1 MSVRKS
7 SAAIISV
14 ILAAAVL
21 LGCISTAFA
30 AGDGSISVG
39 VSFYDG
45 GFVIPKETVEVKDGI
60 AEEYGYTV
68 AEKDHNG
75 KDVDYITVF
84 DAVVA
89 LHKAY
94 YGDKFTAETCK
105 DYLNNSGSMITK
117 MFGKSATSSG
127 FTVNDVMP
135 NDGIYNETYHSYTG
149 YAADTARIVNGDKV
163 ALFTYK
169 DSSFYGDYYTQFDSS
184 EKTVTVG
191 EKIDFTVTGY
201 SIMWYGFAD
210 KATIERNTLPM
221 SYLDLNMIQYVD
233 GKPVDKKVG
242 TLNWRGMASYTVNEP
257 GVYYFYASGSYVD
270 EEEEETTPV
279 IGNIC
284 TVTVKDLPAD
294 YTKVDKA
301 IASVPADL
309 SIYTDESVAAL
320 NAALANV
327 DRDLGRQEQ
336 AKVDAYADAIN
347 AAVAALEAKPEE
359 PAGKSFYLI
368 DDIRVSL
375 NANAEEGKLVLNIDF
390 KLHDICGNAPDRAEN
405 INLTLSVT
413 WISAVIRFIQS
424 IIGG

>member
-39 VSFYDG
+39 ISFYDG
-45 GFVIPKETVEVKDGI
+45 GFVIPKETVEVKDGL

-75 KDVDYITVF
+75 KNVDYITVF

-105 DYLNNSGSMITK
+105 NYLNNSDSMITK

-135 NDGIYNETYHSYTG
+135 TDGIYNETYHSYTG
-149 YAADTARIVNGDKV
+149 YSADAARVVNGDKV
-163 ALFTYK
+163 ALFLYK
-169 DSSFYGDYYTQFDSS
+169 DNSYWSDYYTQFDSS

-210 KATIERNTLPM
+210 KATIEQNTLPM
-221 SYLDLNMIQYVD
+221 SYLDLNMIRYVD

-242 TLNWRGMASYTVNEP
+242 TLDWKGAAFYTVNEP
-257 GVYYFYASGSYVD
+257 GIYYFYASGSYID
-270 EEEEETTPV
+270 EEEEEETPV

-294 YTKVDKA
+294 YSKVDAA
-301 IASVPADL
+301 IAAVPADL
-309 SIYTDESVAAL
+309 SVYTDESVAAL
-320 NAALANV
+320 NEALANV
-327 DRDLGRQEQ
+327 DRDLGKQDQ
-336 AKVDAYADAIN
+336 AKVDAYAEAIN
-347 AAVAALEAKPEE
+347 AAVAALEVKADE
-359 PAGKSFYLI
+359 PSKSFYLI
-368 DDIRVSL
+368 NDIKISL
-375 NANAEEGKLVLNIDF
+375 NANAEDGKLVLNIDF
-390 KLHDICGNAPDRAEN
+390 NLHDVCGNAPDKAEN

-424 IIGG
+424 VIGG

>member
-1 MSVRKS
+1 M
-7 SAAIISV
+7 
-14 ILAAAVL
+14 
-21 LGCISTAFA
+21 
-30 AGDGSISVG
+30 
-39 VSFYDG
+39 
-45 GFVIPKETVEVKDGI
+45 
-60 AEEYGYTV
+60 
-68 AEKDHNG
+68 
-75 KDVDYITVF
+75 
-84 DAVVA
+84 
-89 LHKAY
+89 
-94 YGDKFTAETCK
+94 
-105 DYLNNSGSMITK
+105 
-117 MFGKSATSSG
+117 
-127 FTVNDVMP
+127 
-135 NDGIYNETYHSYTG
+135 
-149 YAADTARIVNGDKV
+149 
-163 ALFTYK
+163 
-169 DSSFYGDYYTQFDSS
+169 
-184 EKTVTVG
+184 TVG
-191 EKIDFTVTGY
+191 EKINFTVTGY

-221 SYLDLNMIQYVD
+221 SNLDLNMIQYVD

-242 TLNWRGMASYTVNEP
+242 TLDWRGMASYTVNEP

-327 DRDLGRQEQ
+327 DRDLGRQDQ

>member
-94 YGDKFTAETCK
+94 FGDKFTAETCK

-135 NDGIYNETYHSYTG
+135 NDGIYNEKYHSYTG

-169 DSSFYGDYYTQFDSS
+169 DSYWSDYYTQFDSS

-191 EKIDFTVTGY
+191 EKINFTVTGY

-221 SYLDLNMIQYVD
+221 SNLDLNMIQYVD

-242 TLNWRGMASYTVNEP
+242 TLDWRGMASYTVNEP

-309 SIYTDESVAAL
+309 SVYTDESVAAL

-327 DRDLGRQEQ
+327 DRDLGRQDQ

-347 AAVAALEAKPEE
+347 AAVAALEAKSEE

>member
-39 VSFYDG
+39 ISFYDG

-84 DAVVA
+84 DTVVA

-105 DYLNNSGSMITK
+105 NYLNNSGSMITK

-135 NDGIYNETYHSYTG
+135 TDGIYNETYHSYTG

-169 DSSFYGDYYTQFDSS
+169 DSYWSDYYTQFDSS

-210 KATIERNTLPM
+210 KATIEQNTLPM

-242 TLNWRGMASYTVNEP
+242 TLNWRGMASYTINEP
-257 GVYYFYASGSYVD
+257 GVYYFYASGSYID
-270 EEEEETTPV
+270 EEEEEETPV

-294 YTKVDKA
+294 YSKVDAA
-301 IASVPADL
+301 IAAVPADL
-309 SIYTDESVAAL
+309 SVYTDESVAAL

-327 DRDLGRQEQ
+327 DRDLGKQDQ

-347 AAVAALEAKPEE
+347 AAVAALEPKPEE

-368 DDIRVSL
+368 NDIRVSL
-375 NANAEEGKLVLNIDF
+375 NANAEDGKLVLNIDF
-390 KLHDICGNAPDRAEN
+390 NLHDVCGNAPDKAEN

-424 IIGG
+424 VIGG

>member
-14 ILAAAVL
+14 ILAAAML

-94 YGDKFTAETCK
+94 YGGKFTAETCK

-127 FTVNDVMP
+127 FTVNDVIP
-135 NDGIYNETYHSYTG
+135 NDGIYNEKYHSYTG

-169 DSSFYGDYYTQFDSS
+169 DSYWSDYYTQFDAS

-191 EKIDFTVTGY
+191 EKINFTVTGY

-294 YTKVDKA
+294 YSKVDA
-301 IASVPADL
+301 AVAAVPADL
-309 SIYTDESVAAL
+309 SVYTDESVAAL

-327 DRDLGRQEQ
+327 DRDLGKQDQ
-336 AKVDAYADAIN
+336 AKVDAYAEAIN

-359 PAGKSFYLI
+359 PADKSFYLI

>member
-39 VSFYDG
+39 ISFYDG

-68 AEKDHNG
+68 SEKDHNG

-89 LHKAY
+89 LHKVY

-105 DYLNNSGSMITK
+105 NYLNNSGSMITK

-135 NDGIYNETYHSYTG
+135 NDGIYNEKNHSYTG
-149 YAADTARIVNGDKV
+149 YVADTARIVNGDKV

-169 DSSFYGDYYTQFDSS
+169 DSYWGDYYTQFDSS

-191 EKIDFTVTGY
+191 EKINFTVTGY

-210 KATIERNTLPM
+210 KATIEQNTLPM
-221 SYLDLNMIQYVD
+221 SCLDLNMIQYVD

-257 GVYYFYASGSYVD
+257 GVYYFYASGSYID
-270 EEEEETTPV
+270 EEEEEETPV

-294 YTKVDKA
+294 YSKVDAA
-301 IASVPADL
+301 IAAVPADL
-309 SIYTDESVAAL
+309 SVYTDESVAAL
-320 NAALANV
+320 NEALANV
-327 DRDLGRQEQ
+327 DRNLTVLDQDT
-336 AKVDAYADAIN
+336 VDAYAEAIN
-347 AAVAALEAKPEE
+347 AAVAALETKAPE
-359 PAGKSFYLI
+359 GKSFYI
-368 DDIRVSL
+368 VKNFKISL
-375 NANAEEGKLVLNIDF
+375 KVNADEGKMVLDIDF
-390 KLHDICGNAPDRAEN
+390 VRHDICGNAPDKAEN
-405 INLTLSVT
+405 INLTLTVT
-413 WISAVIRFIQS
+413 WLSCVLRFLQS
-424 IIGG
+424 VIGG